1 MNNRGKYIYKAYLTG
16 EIALNNAK
24 SKLESTMSDKWLTEE
39 EVYYERQ
46 VAHRGGGVTMKTTA
60 GQTITSKR
68 Q

>member
-39 EVYYERQ
+39 EE
-46 VAHRGGGVTMKTTA
+46 
-60 GQTITSKR
+60 
-68 Q
+68 